1 MKRAAE
7 RGRWG
12 TWLRQERLRRN
23 LSTEQ
28 VRDLLA
34 KRGYRVGESTYAE
47 WESGYKKQPA
57 REAQPHL
64 TALFES
70 EPPPELEPASGA
82 YDMPALFAKM
92 DRQTDAIESVANAL
106 LELIT
111 RMDGAQSVAREEREQ
126 IAELLGVVA
135 RAQSP
140 EEMPVASAPSR
151 PGQRRR

>member
-64 TALFES
+64 IALFES
-70 EPPPELEPASGA
+70 EPPPEKTESYESADLAA
-82 YDMPALFAKM
+82 AL
-92 DRQTDAIESVANAL
+92 DRQTEAITL
-106 LELIT
+106 QT
-111 RMDGAQSVAREEREQ
+111 
-126 IAELLGVVA
+126 ELLRELLRALRPAQDTDLRRLLLAADAEASTRPLRAAEGEPVPPDAGDVVGA
-135 RAQSP
+135 RRTP
-140 EEMPVASAPSR
+140 
-151 PGQRRR
+151 

>member
-1 MKRAAE
+1 VKSDQE

-12 TWLRQERLRRN
+12 TWLRKRRLAAEKSPEEIR
-23 LSTEQ
+23 EM
-28 VRDLLA
+28 LA
-34 KRGYRVGESTYAE
+34 ARGYRVGESTYAE
-47 WESGYKKQPA
+47 WESGYKRPGKDAIPN
-57 REAQPHL
+57 L
-64 TALFES
+64 IALWGE
-70 EPPPELEPASGA
+70 EPPLELEPAGGA

-140 EEMPVASAPSR
+140 EETPSSSAPSR

>member
-1 MKRAAE
+1 MAARHKPAVTLWLIAE
-7 RGRWG
+7 RK
-12 TWLRQERLRRN
+12 RLGWKPEELSRR
-23 LSTEQ
+23 LKDAGYQAEVST
-28 VRDLLA
+28 VR
-34 KRGYRVGESTYAE
+34 V
-47 WESGYKKQPA
+47 WESGRTPA
-57 REAQPHL
+57 AETVEGLEKLFGSTAPRETEQ
-64 TALFES
+64 
-70 EPPPELEPASGA
+70 G

-140 EEMPVASAPSR
+140 EEMPAESEPSR